1 MRRQCHVTQK
11 APPKSLHGIA
21 ITLEKCFG
29 LMISLSPHF
38 QVSQQIPVHIRG
50 IKTGRLQ
57 RQLGEYPN
65 NGLQASMMTKLHE
78 MPTVSQ
84 TMPDVFHVVFRS
96 LGSTVSSTASL
107 FQFGIQT
114 QPMRR
119 ISLHLGQRCTPQIP

>member
-65 NGLQASMMTKLHE
+65 NGLQASMMAKLHE
-78 MPTVSQ
+78 MSMVSQ
-84 TMPDVFHVVFRS
+84 TLGGRTLRNALYHTMLDVFSRS
-96 LGSTVSSTASL
+96 LLTSVTLV
-107 FQFGIQT
+107 
-114 QPMRR
+114 
-119 ISLHLGQRCTPQIP
+119 HLITYKHRSDLGVPPS